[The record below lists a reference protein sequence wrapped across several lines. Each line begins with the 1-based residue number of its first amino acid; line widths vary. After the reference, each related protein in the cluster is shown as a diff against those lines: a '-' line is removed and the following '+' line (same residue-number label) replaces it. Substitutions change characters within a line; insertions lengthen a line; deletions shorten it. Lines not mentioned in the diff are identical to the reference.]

1 MESQRNDPAK
11 NPVSFETRQRVELH
25 VYIKKTIKQTVY
37 ILTLSQSCSS
47 GNVQRYSG
55 DIYISVYFRK
65 KYHLIS
71 VVNAGPPG
79 TRTRT

>member
-1 MESQRNDPAK
+1 M
-11 NPVSFETRQRVELH
+11 
-25 VYIKKTIKQTVY
+25 
-37 ILTLSQSCSS
+37 LSKLCSS

-71 VVNAGPPG
+71 VVSTPDHREHA
-79 TRTRT
+79 R